1 MNELKP
7 FGQHLHDLIRSKNM
21 SIQKLADSTAVS
33 HKYIQALIDDNLD
46 ELPPRPYI
54 RGYIK
59 SIAHALDTDFNS
71 LWLHYKREHDV
82 VQSGAE
88 DILPSNRFAVEHKKR
103 ISLILGGVV
112 LLILAF
118 VIIPQLSDFFGTP
131 SLYVSSPSQETL
143 VVSDNTYSIEGSTG
157 RSSDIISINGTDI
170 PVQED
175 GSFRMEV
182 PLSEGANTFN
192 ISVTRF
198 LGNTTTITR
207 TIFLSSQATS
217 TSPLPSPSPS
227 PSQQT
232 PQPSSSLEDIPTF

>member
-21 SIQKLADSTAVS
+21 STQKLADSTAVS
-33 HKYIQALIDDNLD
+33 HKYIQALIDDNRD

-59 SIAHALDTDFNS
+59 SIAHALDTDFSS

-88 DILPSNRFAVEHKKR
+88 DILPSNRFAVEHKKKL
-103 ISLILGGVV
+103 SLIVGGIA
-112 LLILAF
+112 LFILAL

-143 VVSDNTYSIEGSTG
+143 VVSEDTYIIEGSTG
-157 RSSDIISINGTDI
+157 RSSDTISINNTDI
-170 PVQED
+170 PVQD
-175 GSFRMEV
+175 NGSFRMEV
-182 PLSEGANTFN
+182 PLSKGANTFN

-217 TSPLPSPSPS
+217 TSPLPSPSQQSPEPS
-227 PSQQT
+227 P
-232 PQPSSSLEDIPTF
+232 SLEDIPSF

>member
-21 SIQKLADSTAVS
+21 STQKLADTTAVS
-33 HKYIQALIDDNLD
+33 HKYIRALIEDDRE
-46 ELPPRPYI
+46 ELPPRPYV

-59 SIAHALDTDFNS
+59 SIANALDTDFSS

-82 VQSGAE
+82 VQSGPQ
-88 DILPSNRFAVEHKKR
+88 DILPSNRFAVEHTKK
-103 ISLILGGVV
+103 ISLFVGGIL

-118 VIIPQLSDFFGTP
+118 VVIPQLSDFFGTP
-131 SLYVSSPSQETL
+131 SLYVSSPSQETT
-143 VVSDNTYSIEGSTG
+143 VVSEGTYIIEGNTG
-157 RSSDIISINGTDI
+157 RSSDTISINDTEI
-170 PVQED
+170 PVEED

-182 PLSEGANTFN
+182 PLSEGANAFN

-207 TIFLSSQATS
+207 TIFFTSQATS
-217 TSPLPSPSPS
+217 TSPAPEVSPEITPEISPTPEEIPS
-227 PSQQT
+227 
-232 PQPSSSLEDIPTF
+232 F